1 MDQVIAIAEC
11 QFSKY
16 RAKAAEKINAD
27 VSQVRLITAGKEL
40 PVDSET
46 LQAHHI
52 GDGHTVHAI
61 LRPKDYSGSATNQR
75 QVSSSSSLFFFIIFF
90 FFFCSYRGC
99 RQYHKTNVPFRVPYC
114 HSNSILTSC
123 FSF

>member
-11 QFSKY
+11 HFSKY

-61 LRPKDYSGSATNQR
+61 LRPKDYSGAATNQR
-75 QVSSSSSLFFFIIFF
+75 QVSISCLF

-114 HSNSILTSC
+114 HNNSILTSC